1 MPRKKNQLKAV
12 DMRDSV
18 RVVTKN
24 SFITLSG
31 MQKLSL
37 KARKLLYI
45 AISQARK
52 TDKEFYEFRITPLEF
67 ADKMGVSVSHVY
79 EEANS
84 ITDELMK
91 LYLTAEKPGE
101 QNFEKYN
108 VFSYIR
114 FTADSDIEFKV
125 NTDMAVF
132 LLGITENFTQPLLN
146 DFVQMKSPYSIA
158 IWHLMQREMKS
169 QKPYA
174 SKTFEFDLMLDELR
188 EVTGT
193 ADQETY
199 NILSHF
205 KNKILD
211 KAIREIKDN
220 CDVDISYIDIKYG
233 RVVKGFHFT
242 AINPNTKRLMETNP
256 TFIEEFER
264 RQKVLEMM
272 KNK

>member
-67 ADKMGVSVSHVY
+67 ADKMGISVNHVY
-79 EEANS
+79 EEAKS

-114 FTADSDIEFKV
+114 FTADSDIEFKL
-125 NTDMAVF
+125 NTDMSEF
-132 LLGITENFTQPLLN
+132 LLEIKEKFTQPLLD
-146 DFVQMKSPYSIA
+146 DFMHMDSGFSMS

-169 QKPYA
+169 KKPYA
-174 SKTFEFDLMLDELR
+174 SKTIEFDLMLDEIR

-193 ADQETY
+193 KDTFTR
-199 NILSHF
+199 ISDF
-205 KNKILD
+205 KRFVFD
-211 KAIREIKDN
+211 KAIKEIKDN
-220 CDVDISYIDIKYG
+220 CDVSISYVDIKYG

-242 AINPNTKRLMETNP
+242 AINPNTELLMKTNP